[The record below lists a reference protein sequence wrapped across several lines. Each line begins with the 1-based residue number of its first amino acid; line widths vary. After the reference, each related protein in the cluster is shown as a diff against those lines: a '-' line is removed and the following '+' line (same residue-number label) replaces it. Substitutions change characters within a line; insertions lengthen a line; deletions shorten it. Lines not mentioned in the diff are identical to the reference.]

1 MYFCYNTIS
10 RLLIY
15 IRILYHCSF
24 VKCPDIISFLLNPHF
39 IVAPYV
45 VFTFLFIVVCEP
57 AVRPVGLGWGEGGG
71 GTHTCTFMFSAK
83 HMLGHVRSLNSRG
96 GIIVGTVLL
105 LRIWLFLTFNCFA
118 YSCIFLHG

>member
-1 MYFCYNTIS
+1 MSRYYF
-10 RLLIY
+10 
-15 IRILYHCSF
+15 
-24 VKCPDIISFLLNPHF
+24 FLLNPHF

-83 HMLGHVRSLNSRG
+83 HMFGHVRSLNSRG
-96 GIIVGTVLL
+96 GDNCGDCAFTLYLAI
-105 LRIWLFLTFNCFA
+105 FNF
-118 YSCIFLHG
+118 